1 MMEFEK
7 KKIEAERLIK
17 AMEWLSD
24 EQAKAYTD
32 MIIGTATLNKM
43 VAMRTTDNE
52 PTPPAKRT
60 A

>member
-43 VAMRTTDNE
+43 VAMRTTDKE
-52 PTPPAKRT
+52 PNPPVQRT